1 MTQSG
6 PPEELAPHL
15 LPGLID
21 FARACRAAARAV
33 SLYPAGHPAIQTT
46 LSHLVAVS
54 SAVTS
59 QGPFRVTVLPDSL
72 LLNGASPSRVEPGI
86 TELAILL
93 HRHTVGAL
101 VLHGGSDIEAWRTLL
116 LLLARAPEEL
126 RADGGIAVLWQRAG
140 GPSIEIDEIDFTE
153 VLREHAGGDRASLAR
168 LIERYLRGRGAVTAA
183 DPSAVE
189 DLLAES
195 PADLRALV
203 QHAMQTVEGGSA
215 SAGTGTGP
223 GSGPGRGAGGF
234 LGLARHLIAQTAR
247 NSPERL
253 EAVLESLSQ
262 MAGGLPVD
270 AISDLLSKR
279 GTPLAFVETSNEDA
293 SAGIDAAGAI
303 TERMPDESVAEFVA
317 GSVAAE
323 GRATSVLASAFQ
335 TLVAEPDRRD
345 RVLAMVGSRLAGSPA
360 AQAGGMTSFWQQARA
375 MLTSSADQAFVS
387 DDYARELGHARTR
400 AVDVAETN
408 DDPPARIAA
417 WLETVSDT
425 ALRAHDVQLVLD
437 LLRVEDDPERWTSV
451 LQTAVSYI
459 DDLGSVNRFDAVADL
474 TEAVSREAGE
484 LGNPD
489 KRLVASSGLSRLA
502 ASPLVRH
509 LVTYLRTADDVGAHQ
524 SKRVF
529 LALGAPV
536 VSALLHHV
544 AAQQDSKQ
552 RRRLQDIVIE
562 FGAAGRDVVQA
573 LVNADDPNVRRTAVY
588 LLREFGGGG
597 TLPNLEPQLT
607 DAEPRVQRE
616 AIRTIALA
624 GDDRAYGVL
633 AEALMSGKGSRDVQA
648 EELSSLTDER
658 AAPLFRYLVLQLN
671 PRSGPCDIYLLCL
684 TALGR
689 FGGNHAIDALQT
701 ALYSGVWWQPF
712 RSAAVRAASAEAL
725 RRIGTPNAFDVL
737 RQAERSKGGQRRAA
751 RRALQA

>member
-1 MTQSG
+1 MMQSG
-6 PPEELAPHL
+6 QPEELAPHL

-33 SLYPAGHPAIQTT
+33 SLYPAGHPAILTT
-46 LSHLVAVS
+46 LSHLVTVS

-59 QGPFRVTVLPDSL
+59 QGAFRVTVLPDSL
-72 LLNGASPSRVEPGI
+72 LLNGAAPSRVEPGI

-116 LLLARAPEEL
+116 LLLARAPEEIS
-126 RADGGIAVLWQRAG
+126 ADGGIAVLWQRAG

-153 VLREHAGGDRASLAR
+153 VLREHAGGNRVNLAR
-168 LIERYLRGRGAVTAA
+168 LIERYLKGHGAVTA
-183 DPSAVE
+183 DRSAVE
-189 DLLAES
+189 DVLSES

-203 QHAMQTVEGGSA
+203 RRALTQTVDGGSG
-215 SAGTGTGP
+215 GTGAGD
-223 GSGPGRGAGGF
+223 GQGRGAGGF

-247 NSPERL
+247 DSPDRL

-270 AISDLLSKR
+270 VVSDLLSKR
-279 GTPLAFVETSNEDA
+279 GTPLAFVETSDEDA
-293 SAGIDAAGAI
+293 SAGIDVAGAI
-303 TERMPDESVAEFVA
+303 TERMPDEAVAEFVA

-335 TLVAEPDRRD
+335 AIVAEPDRRD
-345 RVLAMVGSRLAGSPA
+345 RVLAMAGSRLAGTPA
-360 AQAGGMTSFWQQARA
+360 AQAGGMTSFWRQARA
-375 MLTSSADQAFVS
+375 MLTGSADQAFVS
-387 DDYARELGHARTR
+387 DAYAGELGHARTR
-400 AVDVAETN
+400 AIDVEETH

-437 LLRVEDDPERWTSV
+437 LLGVEDDPERWKSV
-451 LQTAVSYI
+451 LQMATSYI

-489 KRLVASSGLSRLA
+489 KRLVASSGLARLA

-509 LVTYLRTADDVGAHQ
+509 LLTYLRTADAVGIQQA
-524 SKRVF
+524 KRAC

-544 AAQQDSKQ
+544 AAQQDSKH

-671 PRSGPCDIYLLCL
+671 PRTGPCDIYLLCL
-684 TALGR
+684 AALGR

-712 RSAAVRAASAEAL
+712 RATAIRTASAEAL
-725 RRIGTPNAFDVL
+725 RRIGTPSAFDVL
-737 RQAERSKGGQRRAA
+737 RHAERNRGGQRRAA
-751 RRALQA
+751 RRALKS